1 MLKQK
6 NILVYLIAAA
16 AGAFLCPQHGAA
28 AGLDLENQTQIPID
42 ALDLDADGRITRTEV
57 AKYMFYYFDRDG
69 NESVTKNEYHAERPI
84 DVLPKQNPAITF
96 IDLDNDGQDDGVEYN
111 KDSFLEAVMVGEYAP
126 GSTEIKA
133 LNVLD
138 IYFLRADTDES
149 RAIELSEWQKIYAK
163 HSVKKGNAPPEA
175 ANQDHYAK

>member
-6 NILVYLIAAA
+6 NIFVYLIAAA
-16 AGAFLCPQHGAA
+16 AGAFLCPLPAT

-42 ALDLDADGRITRTEV
+42 ALDLDADGRIIRTEV
-57 AKYMFYYFDRDG
+57 AAYMFYYFDRDG
-69 NESVTKNEYHAERPI
+69 NESLTKNEYHAEHPI
-84 DVLPKQNPAITF
+84 DVLPKQNSAITF
-96 IDLDNDGQDDGVEYN
+96 IDLDNDSQDDGVEYN

-126 GSTEIKA
+126 GSPEIKA

-149 RAIELSEWQKIYAK
+149 RAIEMGEWQKIYAK
-163 HSVKKGNAPPEA
+163 HSVKKGNTPPEA
-175 ANQDHYAK
+175 ANQDHYTK

>member
-16 AGAFLCPQHGAA
+16 AGAFLCPLPAT
-28 AGLDLENQTQIPID
+28 AGLDLENQTQVPID
-42 ALDLDADGRITRTEV
+42 ALDLDTDGRITRTEV

-69 NESVTKNEYHAERPI
+69 NESLTKGEYHTDRPI
-84 DVLPKQNPAITF
+84 DVLPKQKPGITF

-111 KDSFLEAVMVGEYAP
+111 KDSFLETVMVGKYEP
-126 GSTEIKA
+126 GSAEIKA
-133 LNVLD
+133 MNVID

-163 HSVKKGNAPPEA
+163 HAVKKENTPPEA